1 MSWGASAPPSR
12 GESRKFPEVLSWPF
26 SLFGFA
32 RGPPPG
38 GASALLLQGAASS
51 KLPRRTGAAIVFP
64 IPLPVNVKG
73 FSSPLITTTTNN
85 PHPVIDLLHVLRNR
99 NG

>member
-32 RGPPPG
+32 HGPPPG

-51 KLPRRTGAAIVFP
+51 KLPRRTGAAIVFT
-64 IPLPVNVKG
+64 IHLPVNVKG
-73 FSSPLITTTTNN
+73 YSSPAG
-85 PHPVIDLLHVLRNR
+85 VVLWWIVVETSPGAMR
-99 NG
+99 GASQ